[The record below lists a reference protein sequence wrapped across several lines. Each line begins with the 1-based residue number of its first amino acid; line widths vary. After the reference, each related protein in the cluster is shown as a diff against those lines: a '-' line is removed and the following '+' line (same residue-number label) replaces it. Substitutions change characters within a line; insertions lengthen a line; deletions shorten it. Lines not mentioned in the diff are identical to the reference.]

1 MEQHGMTNLAQL
13 DPPKA
18 TGLIVHILQ
27 AIAQLEK
34 KIRPQQLLM
43 ARYYTTQD
51 QPRLKRGE
59 SNLQWDFELQGVA
72 PVRGQF
78 NTSILFELDPKQL
91 GNMLDPN
98 AGRVIRQLNAQC
110 SCTETIKP
118 CVHQIHC
125 LHFIRRQLSQRSPEG
140 AIQWMESCITDGRH
154 AGRKL
159 VESLTYLQELP
170 SASETPPEELERD
183 RLMRIQWRLSFS
195 NASVKIHAYLQ
206 TMRKKGGWNKGRHL
220 KDGLDT
226 VDEAALVHPSDRMLI
241 LLLQSAE
248 ESYRGQTPRIV
259 RECLNLLKDHP
270 HLTLDDE
277 LQTPIRVQDCPIEL
291 RVEQQGDIYRP
302 SVYQGENQII
312 SLRDNPNYFMGSIN
326 NYESILLRLDR
337 DQRCV
342 WISSLD
348 ARMKRLIEDL
358 HAAERREAV
367 LDQESAEQF
376 VDLVA
381 TAADPKWI
389 QINLPEK
396 LAGPEQPLDPI
407 IEVHLSPF
415 GKEGLLVALRVACDA
430 VADQPVPGMEPDC
443 LRVATPA
450 GRFQLMRA
458 LDAEASRA
466 DELTGALELGQ
477 LLYESPYTW
486 IAENPDI
493 ALDLLRRIQSM
504 GESAPTVCWPKSQ
517 PMRIIGEITPQR
529 LQVKLTSQ
537 RDWFGVEGIAKLEGL
552 EIPLAELL
560 AALRGGRRFVPLG
573 DGQFA
578 MISDSLRQ
586 RLNSIQDVSQSESG
600 AIRVSRAATAVVEEA
615 LGSDISYES
624 DVAWRDAL
632 DRLANARN
640 FTPVLPKQLNADLR
654 DYQKTGFAWLSRLA
668 RWGIGGCL
676 ADDMGL
682 GKTVQALG
690 VLLERA
696 NKGAALIIAPT
707 SVGSNWQ
714 RETERFAPTLNAKL
728 YREHD
733 RQTLVDNAGPGDLII
748 TSYQLLQRDVERFT
762 ARAWHT
768 LVLDEAQFIK
778 NFQTKTAQAV
788 RQLDADWRLALSG
801 TPLENHLGEL
811 WSLMRTISPGL
822 LGSWDRF
829 RKSFAEPIERQGDRD
844 RLQALGRVVRPFILR
859 RTKKEVLSELPERT
873 EVVRLAEFSEEERK
887 KYDAARMAALSE
899 LTSSG
904 DGENEGQMRIRVL
917 AWLTRLRQLACHPGL
932 IDKRWDKSSAK
943 LDLFLEI
950 VAELREGEHRAL
962 VFSQFVQHL
971 SLLRE
976 ALDKQGVRYQYLDG
990 STPAAK
996 RQEAVDRFQAGEGE
1010 LFLISLKAGG
1020 TGLNLTAADYVIH
1033 MDPWWNPAVEDQATD
1048 RAHRIGQQRA
1058 VTVYRLVAKDTIEQ
1072 QILALHADKRELIS
1086 GVLDGA
1092 DRAGKMS
1099 TEELVSL
1106 IRLSHVES

>member
-1 MEQHGMTNLAQL
+1 MTDLAQL

-27 AIAQLEK
+27 AIALLEK

-59 SNLQWDFELQGVA
+59 SNLHWDFELQGVA

-78 NTSILFELDPKQL
+78 NTSIVIELDTTQL
-91 GNMLDPN
+91 GNLMDPG
-98 AGRVIRQLNAQC
+98 AGRVVRQLNAKC

-125 LHFIRRQLSQRSPEG
+125 LHLIRRQLSQRSAED

-159 VESLTYLQELP
+159 VESLSYLRDPQAP
-170 SASETPPEELERD
+170 PETPPEELERD

-195 NASVKIHAYLQ
+195 NSSVKVNAHLQ

-226 VDEAALVHPSDRMLI
+226 VDEAALVHPSDRLLI

-270 HLTLDDE
+270 HLTLDDD
-277 LQTPIRVQDCPIEL
+277 LQTPIRVVDSPLEV
-291 RVEQQGDIYRP
+291 RVEQQDDIYRP
-302 SVYQGENQII
+302 SVYQGDYHID
-312 SLRDNPNYFMGSIN
+312 SLRDQPNYFMGTIN
-326 NYESILLRLDR
+326 NQETMMLRLDR
-337 DQRCV
+337 EQRCV
-342 WISSLD
+342 FISSID
-348 ARMKRLIEDL
+348 NRMKRLIEDL

-367 LDQESAEQF
+367 FDQESAEQF
-376 VDLVA
+376 ADLVA
-381 TAADPKWI
+381 GAADPKWI
-389 QINLPEK
+389 QINLPER
-396 LAGPEQPLDPI
+396 LAGPEQPLEPV

-415 GKEGLLVALRVACDA
+415 GKEGLLVGLRVACDA
-430 VADQPVPGMEPDC
+430 VAEQPVPGQEPDR

-450 GRFQLMRA
+450 GRFQLLRA
-458 LDAEASRA
+458 LEEESIRA
-466 DELTGALELGQ
+466 DEISGALELGQ
-477 LLYESPYTW
+477 LIYESAYTW

-493 ALDLLRRIQSM
+493 ALDLLQRIKSM
-504 GESAPTVCWPKSQ
+504 GETAPTVCWPKSQ
-517 PMRIIGEITPQR
+517 PMKIIGEITPQR
-529 LQVKLTSQ
+529 LQVRLTSQ
-537 RDWFGVEGIAKLEGL
+537 RDWFGVEGVAKLEGL

-560 AALRGGRRFVPLG
+560 AALRGGRRFIPLG

-578 MISDSLRQ
+578 MISDQLRQ
-586 RLNSIQDVSQSESG
+586 RLNSIQDVSQTDSG

-624 DVAWRDAL
+624 DMSWRDAL
-632 DRLANARN
+632 TRLASAKNLI
-640 FTPVLPKQLNADLR
+640 PVVPDALNADLR
-654 DYQKTGFAWLSRLA
+654 DYQKTGYAWLSRLA
-668 RWGIGGCL
+668 HWGIGGCL

-690 VLLERA
+690 VLLDRA
-696 NKGAALIIAPT
+696 SKGAALIIAPT

-714 RETERFAPTLNAKL
+714 REAERFAPSLKAKL

-733 RQTLVDNAGPGDLII
+733 RQTLVDSAGPGDLII
-748 TSYQLLQRDVERFT
+748 TSYQLLQRDVDRFT

-873 EVVRLAEFSEEERK
+873 EVVRLAELSEEERK

-899 LTSSG
+899 ITKPG
-904 DGENEGQMRIRVL
+904 EGENDSQMRIRVL
-917 AWLTRLRQLACHPGL
+917 AWLTRLRQLACHPSL
-932 IDKRWDKSSAK
+932 VDKRWDKSSAK
-943 LDLFLEI
+943 LDLFMEI

-976 ALDKQGVRYQYLDG
+976 ALDKIGVKYQYLDG

-1048 RAHRIGQQRA
+1048 RAHRIGQMRA
-1058 VTVYRLVAKDTIEQ
+1058 VTVYRLVARDTIEQ

-1099 TEELVSL
+1099 TDELVSL
-1106 IRLSHVES
+1106 IRLSQAEA

>member
-1 MEQHGMTNLAQL
+1 MTNLAQL
-13 DPPKA
+13 DTPKA
-18 TGLIVHILQ
+18 TGLIVHILN

-43 ARYYTTQD
+43 ARYYSTAD
-51 QPRLKRGE
+51 QPRLKKGE
-59 SNLQWDFELQGVA
+59 SSLQWDFELSGVS

-78 NTSILFELDPKQL
+78 NTSIVFELDTKQL
-91 GNMLDPN
+91 FTAVDLHN
-98 AGRVIRQLNAQC
+98 ARVIRQLGAVC
-110 SCTETIKP
+110 TCTEAVKP

-125 LHFIRRQLSQRSPEG
+125 LHYLRRQLSQRSADDAME
-140 AIQWMESCITDGRH
+140 WMQSCVTDGRH

-159 VESLTYLQELP
+159 IETLSYLK
-170 SASETPPEELERD
+170 ETPSESTAGSEELER
-183 RLMRIQWRLSFS
+183 LSRIQWRVAFS
-195 NASVKIHAYLQ
+195 NQSVRINAYHQ
-206 TMRKKGGWNKGRHL
+206 TMRKKGGWNKGRL
-220 KDGLDT
+220 LRESFDS
-226 VDEAALVHPSDRMLI
+226 VDDAAFVNPADRTLV
-241 LLLQSAE
+241 LLLQAAE
-248 ESYRGQTPRIV
+248 ESYRGQTPRMI
-259 RECLNLLKDHP
+259 RECLKLLKDHP
-270 HLTLDDE
+270 SLSLEDE
-277 LQTPIRVQDCPIEL
+277 AQTPIKVVEAPLEV
-291 RVEQQGDIYRP
+291 RVEQSEDYYKP
-302 SVYQGENQII
+302 LVFQGEFQIT
-312 SLRDNPNYFMGSIN
+312 SLREQPEYFMGAIN
-326 NYESILLRLDR
+326 NQETLMLRLDR
-337 DQRCV
+337 ERRCIWMSNV
-342 WISSLD
+342 DSRI
-348 ARMKRLIEDL
+348 RRLIDDL

-376 VDLVA
+376 ADLVA
-381 TAADPKWI
+381 GAADPRLV
-389 QINLPEK
+389 QINLPER
-396 LAGPEQPLDPI
+396 LAGPEQPLEPI
-407 IEVHLSPF
+407 VEVHLSPF
-415 GKEGLLVALRVACDA
+415 GKEGIQVGLRVACDA
-430 VADQPVPGMEPDC
+430 VAEQPIPGMEPDR

-450 GRFQLMRA
+450 GRFQLLRA
-458 LDAEASRA
+458 LEEESERA
-466 DELTGALELGQ
+466 DELAGILELGQ
-477 LLYESPYTW
+477 LAYDGPYTW
-486 IAENPDI
+486 VAETPDL
-493 ALDLLRRIQSM
+493 ALDLLQRIKSL
-504 GESAPTVCWPKSQ
+504 GDAAPTVCWPKSQ
-517 PMRIIGEITPQR
+517 PMKIIGEITPQR
-529 LQVKLTSQ
+529 LQVRLTSQ
-537 RDWFGVEGIAKLEGL
+537 RDWFGVEGVAQLEGL

-560 AALRGGRRFVPLG
+560 AALRGGRRFIPLG

-586 RLNSIQDVSQSESG
+586 RLNSIQDVSQSDSG

-615 LGSDISYES
+615 LGSDITYES
-624 DVAWRDAL
+624 DMSWRDAL
-632 DRLANARN
+632 DRLASARKM
-640 FTPVLPKQLNADLR
+640 TPVVPKNLNADLR
-654 DYQKTGFAWLSRLA
+654 EYQKAGYGWLSRLA
-668 RWGIGGCL
+668 HWGIGGCL

-714 RETERFAPTLNAKL
+714 REAERFAPDLRPLL

-733 RQTLVDNAGPGDLII
+733 RQTLVESAGPGDLVI
-748 TSYQLLQRDVERFT
+748 TSYQLVQRDVERFT
-762 ARAWHT
+762 SRAWYT
-768 LVLDEAQFIK
+768 LILDEAQFIK

-788 RQLDADWRLALSG
+788 RQIDADWRLALSG

-829 RKSFAEPIERQGDRD
+829 RKSFAEPIERQGDKD

-859 RTKKEVLSELPERT
+859 RTKKEVLSELPDRT

-887 KYDAARMAALSE
+887 KYDAARMAALAEITKPES
-899 LTSSG
+899 
-904 DGENEGQMRIRVL
+904 GENDQQMRIRVL

-932 IDKRWDKSSAK
+932 VDKRWDKSSAK
-943 LDLFLEI
+943 LDLFMEI
-950 VAELREGEHRAL
+950 VGELREGEHRAL

-971 SLLRE
+971 SIIRE
-976 ALDKQGVRYQYLDG
+976 SLDKAGIKYQYLDG

-1092 DRAGKMS
+1092 DRAGRMS
-1099 TEELVSL
+1099 TDELVSL
-1106 IRLSHVES
+1106 IRLSQFET

>member
-1 MEQHGMTNLAQL
+1 MTNLAQL

-51 QPRLKRGE
+51 QPRLKKGE
-59 SNLQWDFELQGVA
+59 NSLQWDFELQGVS
-72 PVRGQF
+72 PVRGHF
-78 NTSILFELDPKQL
+78 NTSILVEFDPLKLGTLLDPQT
-91 GNMLDPN
+91 
-98 AGRVIRQLNAQC
+98 GRVVRQLNAQC
-110 SCTETIKP
+110 SCTDTIKP

-125 LHFIRRQLSQRSPEG
+125 LHYIRRQLSQRSPAD
-140 AIQWMESCITDGRH
+140 AIQWMEGCVTDGRH
-154 AGRKL
+154 AGRKF
-159 VESLTYLQELP
+159 VESLSYLREAP
-170 SASETPPEELERD
+170 SSEETPPEELERD
-183 RLMRIQWRLSFS
+183 RLMRIQWRLAFTNS
-195 NASVKIHAYLQ
+195 SVKINAYLQ
-206 TMRKKGGWNKGRHL
+206 TMRKKGGWNKGRAL
-220 KDGLDT
+220 RDGLDT
-226 VDEAALVHPSDRMLI
+226 VDNAALVHPSDRILI

-248 ESYRGQTPRIV
+248 ESYRGQTPRII
-259 RECLNLLKDHP
+259 RECLKLLKDHP
-270 HLTLDDE
+270 HLCLDDE
-277 LQTPIRVQDCPIEL
+277 FQTPIKITECPIEVRIDEL
-291 RVEQQGDIYRP
+291 EDSYKPSIYQGDYR
-302 SVYQGENQII
+302 VV
-312 SLRDNPNYFMGSIN
+312 SLRENPSYFLGTIN
-326 NYESILLRLDR
+326 PQESMMLRLDR
-337 DQRCV
+337 EHRCV
-342 WISSLD
+342 WVSSID
-348 ARMKRLIEDL
+348 NRMKRLIDDL

-376 VDLVA
+376 ADLVA
-381 TAADPKWI
+381 NASDPRWT
-389 QINLPEK
+389 QINLPER
-396 LAGPEQPLDPI
+396 LAGPEQPLEPN

-415 GKEGLLVALRVACDA
+415 GKEGLLVALRIACDA
-430 VADQPVPGMEPDC
+430 VADPPVPGMEPEC

-450 GRFQLMRA
+450 GRFQLLRA
-458 LDAEASRA
+458 LDAEAMRA
-466 DELTGALELGQ
+466 DELAGALELGK
-477 LLYESPYTW
+477 LYYDSPYTW
-486 IAENPDI
+486 IADHPDQ
-493 ALDLLRRIQSM
+493 ALDLLQRIQSM
-504 GESAPTVCWPKSQ
+504 GENAPTVCWPKSM
-517 PMRIIGEITPQR
+517 PMRVIGEITPQR
-529 LQVKLTSQ
+529 LQVRLSSQ
-537 RDWFGVEGIAKLEGL
+537 RDWFGVDGVAKLEGL
-552 EIPLAELL
+552 EIPIAELL
-560 AALRGGRRFVPLG
+560 TALRGGRRFVPLG

-578 MISDSLRQ
+578 MISDQLRQ
-586 RLNSIQDVSQSESG
+586 RLNSIQDVSQSDTG
-600 AIRVSRAATAVVEEA
+600 AIRISRAATAVVEEA
-615 LGSDISYES
+615 LGSDISYETDS
-624 DVAWRDAL
+624 SWREAL
-632 DRLANARN
+632 QRLAEARS
-640 FTPVLPKQLNADLR
+640 FTPKVPETLNAELR
-654 DYQKTGFAWLSRLA
+654 DYQKTGYAWLSKLA
-668 RWGIGGCL
+668 KWGIGGCL

-690 VLLERA
+690 VLLDRA
-696 NKGAALIIAPT
+696 KHGAALIIAPT

-714 RETERFAPTLNAKL
+714 REAERFAPSLNAKL

-733 RQTLVDNAGPGDLII
+733 RQTLVDSAGPGDLII

-762 ARAWHT
+762 ARTWYT

-788 RQLDADWRLALSG
+788 RQIDADWRLALSG

-829 RKSFAEPIERQGDRD
+829 RKSFAEPIERQGDKE
-844 RLQALGRVVRPFILR
+844 RLLALGRVVRPFILR
-859 RTKKEVLSELPERT
+859 RTKKDVLSELPERT
-873 EVVRLAEFSEEERK
+873 EVVRYAELSDEERK

-899 LTSSG
+899 ITRP
-904 DGENEGQMRIRVL
+904 GESEPESQMRIKVL

-943 LDLFLEI
+943 LDMFLEI
-950 VAELREGEHRAL
+950 VEELREGEHRAL

-971 SLLRE
+971 TLLRE
-976 ALDKQGVRYQYLDG
+976 ALDKMGISYQYLDG

-996 RQEAVDRFQAGEGE
+996 RQEAVDRFQAGEGD

-1048 RAHRIGQQRA
+1048 RAHRIGQMRA

-1099 TEELVSL
+1099 TDELISL
-1106 IRLSHVES
+1106 IRLSQVES